1 MSPFL
6 KHVKMESFGAFSGK
20 AVGPFGPHLNVVFGP
35 NEAGKTTTASFVRG
49 VLFGW
54 EEARGVRNTYKPQA
68 ADRAGSLFFDDGEG
82 GEIELSRSRNA
93 EGLKGDAS
101 LVHDIDRE
109 TFSTMFSL
117 TSDELRRLRNTT
129 DVTARLLTAGSGTG
143 TSPAHALSVVRGRL
157 AACTSRAASAEES
170 LVNLGSQ
177 LANAKEEM
185 ARAAEV
191 AESLRRKDKEFHE
204 MEPERESLS
213 ARLSKLN
220 ARIEELTACR
230 ARIEKLAAEREEIT
244 EEHARLVEEQTQA
257 ALARRRGRHAVSRE
271 LMDMT
276 AAEDRELRDR
286 IDVFSDKESKCS
298 HSIELAKSNYAAS
311 KAAYE
316 VRLEAPDTREMEL
329 RARHQRTAQAV
340 LSIALPLM
348 FVGSGVPLVVHGRE
362 ISSLSFTA
370 LGLGLVAMAVFL
382 AAGALV
388 MLFRPSKEQE
398 ARKAELQ
405 SAQWVMLQDKKKYES
420 CLAEQEALSGEIRG
434 LGEASS
440 NLRRARTILDE
451 AKDARGDMALLQ
463 QRSQALTARLTSLE
477 EKIARN
483 VDALASAYTQAHL
496 PSENATLAALDAK
509 IARKVSQRTNLMEA
523 FESTNRA
530 YGELKQELATARGE
544 HTLDEVRM
552 IYQQIRT
559 RYNESLQTF
568 ARLLLAR
575 RMLEMAISSWE
586 SKSQPEVY
594 AQASELMSLMTEGR
608 WVRVYMTADGHL
620 RVVDSVHTER
630 DPVHLSLGTCQ
641 QLYLSLRIALL
652 LAADNVGRAIPILAD
667 DILVN
672 FDSRRRRG
680 AARALAELAKTRQVI
695 MFTCH
700 EEVVS
705 VLREVSDATN
715 VIELAM

>member
-1 MSPFL
+1 MRPFL
-6 KHVKMESFGAFSGK
+6 KHIKMESFGAFSGK
-20 AVGPFGPHLNVVFGP
+20 VVGPFGPHLNVVFGP

-68 ADRAGSLFFDDGEG
+68 ADRTGSLFFDDGEG

-109 TFSTMFSL
+109 TFSTMFSF

-143 TSPAHALSVVRGRL
+143 TSPAHALSVVQGRL

-286 IDVFSDKESKCS
+286 IDVFSDRESKCS
-298 HSIELAKSNYAAS
+298 HSVELAKSNYAAS

-329 RARHQRTAQAV
+329 RARHQRTAQVV

-420 CLAEQEALSGEIRG
+420 CLAEQEALSGEIRAFLESRG

-477 EKIARN
+477 EKIAR
-483 VDALASAYTQAHL
+483 
-496 PSENATLAALDAK
+496 
-509 IARKVSQRTNLMEA
+509 KVSQRTNLMEA

-552 IYQQIRT
+552 TYQQIRT

>member
-20 AVGPFGPHLNVVFGP
+20 VVGPFGPHLNVVFGP

-143 TSPAHALSVVRGRL
+143 TSPAHALSVVQGRL

-177 LANAKEEM
+177 LAGAKEEM

-220 ARIEELTACR
+220 

-286 IDVFSDKESKCS
+286 IDVFSDRESKCS

-329 RARHQRTAQAV
+329 RARHQRTAQVV

-420 CLAEQEALSGEIRG
+420 CLAEQEALSGEIRAFLESRG

-552 IYQQIRT
+552 TYQQIRT

>member
-1 MSPFL
+1 MRPFL

-35 NEAGKTTTASFVRG
+35 NESGKTTTASFVRG

-54 EEARGVRNTYKPQA
+54 EEARGARNTYKPQA
-68 ADRAGSLFFDDGEG
+68 ADRVGSLFFDDGEG

-143 TSPAHALSVVRGRL
+143 TSPAHALSVVQGRL

-177 LANAKEEM
+177 LADAKEEM

-191 AESLRRKDKEFHE
+191 AESLRRKDKELHE

-220 ARIEELTACR
+220 ARIE
-230 ARIEKLAAEREEIT
+230 KLATEREEIT

-286 IDVFSDKESKCS
+286 IDVFSDRESKCS
-298 HSIELAKSNYAAS
+298 HSVELAKSNYAAS

-329 RARHQRTAQAV
+329 RARHQRTAQVV

-420 CLAEQEALSGEIRG
+420 CLAEQEALSGEIRAFLESRG

-552 IYQQIRT
+552 TYQQIRT